1 MIDKWRGKDVNDTT
15 GGEDRIKMVGDGEML
30 GKSTRRVQ
38 KKRKESKEQV
48 KKEEKEDEKKDWKK
62 IKEE

>member
-15 GGEDRIKMVGDGEML
+15 GGEDRIKMVRDGEML

-38 KKRKESKEQV
+38 KR
-48 KKEEKEDEKKDWKK
+48 EKKVKNK
-62 IKEE
+62 